1 MPIFQHNDPRV
12 QPHNDKSTNK
22 WPTKPIN
29 KHQYQ
34 FKIKVLIKT
43 GIKNNGIDVLKIICI
58 RITWDNTT
66 INAIKT
72 VI

>member
-22 WPTKPIN
+22 WSTKPIN

-66 INAIKT
+66 MIAI
-72 VI
+72 